1 MERAPAPRNPC
12 PGLREPGCPSGW
24 RLHTAARRRLWS
36 PSRRHVIG
44 GFGERGALSPPAPAR
59 TRPSPPTTP
68 TTHVLP
74 ARCCCCPGMREQAAG
89 ASTLSGDDRVHV
101 APALPLRRCG
111 GWHQRLLL
119 LLPLRRC
126 DRCAA
131 CQRPALQRRA
141 AASGR
146 RRSERNAEAG
156 GAATSPRPG
165 AERCLLQP
173 PPGKHTGQRTRAEP
187 TARRSSPRAA

>member
-1 MERAPAPRNPC
+1 MEQAELSYTHPPYRRQPAPHHRWGSTGTTKPM
-12 PGLREPGCPSGW
+12 PRFSSTWLAVRMA
-24 RLHTAARRRLWS
+24 TASQRAA
-36 PSRRHVIG
+36 G
-44 GFGERGALSPPAPAR
+44 GEHAATQSTQNTCCWHSAGRGRGR
-59 TRPSPPTTP
+59 TR
-68 TTHVLP
+68 
-74 ARCCCCPGMREQAAG
+74 
-89 ASTLSGDDRVHV
+89 TLFGDDRVHV